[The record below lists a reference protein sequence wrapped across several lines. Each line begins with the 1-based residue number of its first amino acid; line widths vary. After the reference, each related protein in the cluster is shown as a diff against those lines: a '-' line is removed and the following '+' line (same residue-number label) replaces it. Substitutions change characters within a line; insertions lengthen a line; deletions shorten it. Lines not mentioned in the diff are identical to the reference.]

1 MSSLL
6 MQKNPI
12 YARNVT
18 YDTDLMLKQQENSCR
33 EVLCSME
40 NLVCVRWKVELKETD
55 VPIKYSSWRKM

>member
-1 MSSLL
+1 
-6 MQKNPI
+6 
-12 YARNVT
+12 
-18 YDTDLMLKQQENSCR
+18 MLKQQENSCR